1 MELDDKVAIITGGSG
16 GIGKAMGAAFLREG
30 AKAVVLADLDEQA
43 VKEAAASIDPSGQL
57 LLRSGLRR
65 NQRSSHQR
73 FSRKY
78 HRKTRSNRR
87 ILLECRRWC
96 RWCTDRR
103 HQRCMAKT
111 VGAACYVPHVCS
123 TSGITRHA

>member
-43 VKEAAASIDPSGQL
+43 VTEAASSIDPAAA

-65 NQRSSHQR
+65 NQRISHQC
-73 FSRKY
+73 FNRKY
-78 HRKTRSNRR
+78 HRKAWSGGR

-103 HQRCMAKT
+103 HQRCMAKA
-111 VGAACYVPHVCS
+111 VGAACYVPHVCGK
-123 TSGITRHA
+123 SGITRHA